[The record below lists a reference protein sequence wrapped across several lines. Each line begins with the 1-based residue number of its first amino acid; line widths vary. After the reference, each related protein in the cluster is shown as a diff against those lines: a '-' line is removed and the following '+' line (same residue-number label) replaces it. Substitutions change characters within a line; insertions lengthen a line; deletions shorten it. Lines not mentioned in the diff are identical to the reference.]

1 MAGKQVVII
10 GGGFAGINL
19 ARHLADK
26 KEVNIILVDKNNY
39 NFFPPLLYQVA
50 TGFLEA
56 SNISYPFRKMFQG
69 KKNIRFRLGELLKV
83 IPEENS
89 VVLSSGSLHY
99 DYLVLATGTESN
111 YFGMDNVKENAI
123 PMKTVND
130 ALEMRNYLL
139 QQLENATL
147 ATDPEEK
154 KKLLTIVI
162 AGGGP
167 TGVEVSGMLA
177 EMRKFIIRKDYP
189 EFRGTKDLSHIYLI
203 DGGAQLLSPMST
215 ASQKDTYTALSKL
228 GVEIKLNVQVKDYV
242 NDTVVLSNGEHIPT
256 KTLIW
261 AAGVTAKPVD
271 GIPAT
276 SYGRGKRL
284 LTDAFNKVQDTVNI
298 YAIGDTCL
306 QTADPAFLQGHP
318 QLAQVALQQGKNLAI
333 NFLRM
338 EKQQPLRPFRYVDKG
353 TMAIIGR
360 NKAVADIPKP
370 KLHFHG
376 FIAWFLWLF
385 IHLIS
390 LVTYR
395 NKITTLY
402 NWMIAYFTKDQALR
416 MIIRPSKE
424 NSRRLIH

>member
-1 MAGKQVVII
+1 MATKKILII

-19 ARHLADK
+19 AKHLAEHD
-26 KEVNIILVDKNNY
+26 EFNITLADKNNY

-69 KKNIRFRLGELLKV
+69 KKNIRFRMGELLKV
-83 IPEENS
+83 IPEENK
-89 VVLSSGSLHY
+89 VVLSSGELEY

-111 YFGMDNVKENAI
+111 YFGLENVRKNAI

-139 QQLENATL
+139 QQLEIATVT
-147 ATDPEEK
+147 TDKAERE
-154 KKLLTIVI
+154 KLLTIVI

-189 EFRGTKDLSHIYLI
+189 EFRGAKDQSHIYLI
-203 DGGAQLLSPMST
+203 DGGAQLLSPMT
-215 ASQKDTYTALSKL
+215 QKSQKDTYSALSKL
-228 GVEIKLNVQVKDYV
+228 GVEIKLNIQVKDYV
-242 NDTVVLSNGEHIPT
+242 DDTVILSNGEHIQT

-261 AAGVTAKPVD
+261 ATGVSAKIVD
-271 GIPAT
+271 GIPST

-284 LTDAFNKVQDTVNI
+284 LTDEFNKVQDTSNI
-298 YAIGDTCL
+298 YAIGDACL
-306 QTADPAFLQGHP
+306 QTSDPGFPEGHP
-318 QLAQVALQQGKNLAI
+318 QVAQVALQQGKNVAG
-333 NFLRM
+333 NFIRM
-338 EKQQPLRPFRYVDKG
+338 AAKKPLRSFRYTDKG

-370 KLHFHG
+370 TFHFNG

-385 IHLIS
+385 IHLTS
-390 LVTYR
+390 LITYR

-416 MIIRPSKE
+416 MIIRPLKKE
-424 NSRRLIH
+424 

>member
-1 MAGKQVVII
+1 MTTKQVVII

-19 ARHLADK
+19 AKHLSDK
-26 KEVNIILVDKNNY
+26 SGFNVTLADKNNY

-69 KKNIRFRLGELLKV
+69 KKNIRFRMGELLKV
-83 IPEENS
+83 VPQENK
-89 VVLSSGSLHY
+89 VVLSSGDLEY

-111 YFGMDNVKENAI
+111 YFGLENVKANAI

-147 ATDPEEK
+147 TPDKTERE
-154 KKLLTIVI
+154 KLLTIVI

-189 EFRGTKDLSHIYLI
+189 EFRGAKDQSHIYLI
-203 DGGAQLLSPMST
+203 DGGPQLLSPMSPR
-215 ASQKDTYTALSKL
+215 SQKDTYTALCKL
-228 GVEIKLNVQVKDYV
+228 GVEIKLNIQVKDYI
-242 NDTVVLSNGEHIPT
+242 NDMVVLSNGEHIQT

-261 AAGVTAKPVD
+261 AAGVSAKTIA
-271 GIPAT
+271 GIPGT

-284 LTDAFNKVQDTVNI
+284 LTDAFNKVQNTSNI

-306 QTADPAFLQGHP
+306 QTSDPDFPEGHP
-318 QLAQVALQQGKNLAI
+318 QVAQVALQQGKNLAI
-333 NFLRM
+333 NFRRIAA
-338 EKQQPLRPFRYVDKG
+338 QQPLRPFRYRDKG

-360 NKAVADIPKP
+360 NKAVADLPKP
-370 KLHFHG
+370 PLHFRG
-376 FIAWFLWLF
+376 FIAWFMWLF

-416 MIIRPSKE
+416 MIIRPLKKE
-424 NSRRLIH
+424 